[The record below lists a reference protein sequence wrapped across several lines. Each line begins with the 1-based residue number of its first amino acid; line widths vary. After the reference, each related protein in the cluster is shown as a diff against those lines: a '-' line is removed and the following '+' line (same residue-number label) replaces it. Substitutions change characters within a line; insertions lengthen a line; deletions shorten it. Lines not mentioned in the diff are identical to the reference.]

1 MKKFAVIVAGGI
13 GSRMNQTMPKQFLLL
28 NGKPII
34 YYTISTFLQAYV
46 DVRIIIVIHKD
57 FINEIEEIT
66 KDLDT
71 SRINI
76 IEGGETRF
84 HSVKNGLQLVEK
96 DSIVFVHDAVRC
108 LVSVNLIQ
116 RCYEHAI
123 KNGNAIP
130 VVTATDSIRLQNG
143 DGSSS
148 VERNKV
154 KIVQTPQTFKS
165 NMLLQAFEKE
175 YQENFTDEATVVELN
190 GNVIELIEGEFQ
202 NIKITRPSDLILAS
216 HYLEINNTSL

>member
-57 FINEIEEIT
+57 FINEIEEIA

-84 HSVKNGLQLVEK
+84 QSVKNGLQLVEK

-108 LVSVNLIQ
+108 LVSVSLIQ

-143 DGSSS
+143 DSSSS

-175 YQENFTDEATVVELN
+175 HQENFTDEATVVELN

-216 HYLEINNTSL
+216 YYLEINNTFL

>member
-57 FINEIEEIT
+57 FINEIEEIA

-84 HSVKNGLQLVEK
+84 QSVKNGLQLVEK
-96 DSIVFVHDAVRC
+96 DSIVLC
-108 LVSVNLIQ
+108 MM
-116 RCYEHAI
+116 
-123 KNGNAIP
+123 P
-130 VVTATDSIRLQNG
+130 
-143 DGSSS
+143 
-148 VERNKV
+148 
-154 KIVQTPQTFKS
+154 
-165 NMLLQAFEKE
+165 
-175 YQENFTDEATVVELN
+175 
-190 GNVIELIEGEFQ
+190 
-202 NIKITRPSDLILAS
+202 
-216 HYLEINNTSL
+216 